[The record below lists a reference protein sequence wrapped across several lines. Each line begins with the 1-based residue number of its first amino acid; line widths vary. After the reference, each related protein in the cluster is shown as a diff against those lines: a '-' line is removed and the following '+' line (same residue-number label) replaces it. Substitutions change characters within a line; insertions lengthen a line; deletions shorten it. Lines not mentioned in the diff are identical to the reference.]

1 MTAPRDST
9 PAHIWDTLQRLHL
22 CNKTQLAARL
32 GVTRQTL
39 ARWIADTE
47 AGQSPGKAA
56 SERAAQLLQATLR
69 AAHSDVHAQW
79 QINWDA
85 IATIGGKR

>member
-1 MTAPRDST
+1 MTGTRDTT
-9 PAHIWDTLQRLHL
+9 PAHIWDTLLRLHL

-39 ARWIADTE
+39 GRWIAATE
-47 AGQSPGKAA
+47 AGHPPGKAA

-79 QINWDA
+79 AINWDA
-85 IATIGGKR
+85 IATIGGRR

>member
-47 AGQSPGKAA
+47 AGQSPAKPPANAPRNYCKQPCAPLTQTFTPNG
-56 SERAAQLLQATLR
+56 R
-69 AAHSDVHAQW
+69 
-79 QINWDA
+79 
-85 IATIGGKR
+85 